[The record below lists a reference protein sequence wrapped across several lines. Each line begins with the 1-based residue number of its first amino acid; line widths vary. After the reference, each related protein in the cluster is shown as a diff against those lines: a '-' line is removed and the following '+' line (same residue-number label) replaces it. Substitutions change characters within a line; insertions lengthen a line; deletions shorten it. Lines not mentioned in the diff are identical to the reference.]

1 MLIHVDPGISLL
13 NVYTRSYR
21 KQPYWICE
29 KGCDSQSMS
38 EQWVDKSLSLIEPA
52 SELYYRLILVVGR
65 GQSGKTRLLRLVSE
79 RTGGAYVNVG
89 LEMSKR
95 LLDAERQQWPLHASE
110 WFGDLISQA
119 TGEPILLDNL
129 EVLFHPDLQLDPL
142 PLLQRASRSRTI
154 IAAWHGTI
162 DNHNLLYASAGH
174 PEFRRYP
181 AEELLTVN
189 LSEGTAS

>member
-1 MLIHVDPGISLL
+1 
-13 NVYTRSYR
+13 
-21 KQPYWICE
+21 
-29 KGCDSQSMS
+29 MS
-38 EQWVDKSLSLIEPA
+38 EQWVDETVGLIEPA
-52 SELYYRLILVVGR
+52 TELYYRLILVVGR

-79 RTGGAYVNVG
+79 RAGGTYVNVG

-110 WFGDLISQA
+110 WFGDLISHA

-129 EVLFHPDLQLDPL
+129 EVLFHPALQLDPL
-142 PLLQRASRSRTI
+142 PLLQRTSRSRTV
-154 IAAWHGTI
+154 IAAWHGTM
-162 DNHNLLYASAGH
+162 DNHNLLYANAGH

-181 AEELLTVN
+181 ADELLTVN